1 MLVIIENEYEGSDF
15 EEILN
20 FDYQKIAEAVVSR
33 VLSDCSCPY
42 DAEANILLTGLSEIE
57 EINSEMRGIAS
68 PTDVLSFPMHEYTDP
83 ADFEEID
90 QDSFDDFDPES
101 GLLLLGD
108 IVLCLPKIKSQA
120 EEYGHSTMR
129 EYAFLIAHSVLH
141 LIGYDHMTE
150 EDAEDMFRKQDEVL
164 SELGITRE

>member
-20 FDYQKIAEAVVSR
+20 FDYQKTAEAVVSR
-33 VLSDCSCPY
+33 VLSDSSCPY
-42 DAEANILLTGLSEIE
+42 DAEANILLTGLSEIA
-57 EINSEMRGIAS
+57 EINSEMRGIAA
-68 PTDVLSFPMHEYTDP
+68 PTDVLSFPMHEYAHP

-90 QDSFDDFDPES
+90 RDSFDDFDPES

-108 IVLCLPKIKSQA
+108 IVLCLPKIKSQ
-120 EEYGHSTMR
+120 
-129 EYAFLIAHSVLH
+129 YAFLIAHSVLH

>member
-20 FDYQKIAEAVVSR
+20 FDYQKTAEDVVSR

-68 PTDVLSFPMHEYTDP
+68 PTDVLSFPMHEYTSSK
-83 ADFEEID
+83 D
-90 QDSFDDFDPES
+90 QKPGRRVRSQHYAR
-101 GLLLLGD
+101 
-108 IVLCLPKIKSQA
+108 IRLPHSSQR
-120 EEYGHSTMR
+120 SSSDR
-129 EYAFLIAHSVLH
+129 I
-141 LIGYDHMTE
+141 
-150 EDAEDMFRKQDEVL
+150 
-164 SELGITRE
+164 

>member
-15 EEILN
+15 EEILS
-20 FDYQKIAEAVVSR
+20 FDYQKTAEAVVSR

-42 DAEANILLTGLSEIE
+42 DAEVNILLTGLSEIE
-57 EINSEMRGIAS
+57 DINNQMRGIKN
-68 PTDVLSFPMHEYTDP
+68 PTDVLSFPMHEYDVP
-83 ADFEEID
+83 ADFDEID
-90 QDSFDDFDPES
+90 PDSFDDFNPES
-101 GLLLLGD
+101 GSLLLGD
-108 IVLCLPKIKSQA
+108 IVLCLPRIKSQA

-141 LIGYDHMTE
+141 LIGYDHMTR
-150 EDAEDMFRKQDEVL
+150 EDSEIMFKKQDEVL